1 MGKLKMQEPDH
12 GSSIVDQM
20 IKYNME
26 WIEGI
31 LHHNGADPG
40 SIRANQM
47 VTVYLGMIEAEYR
60 RKYCD

>member
-1 MGKLKMQEPDH
+1 MGELKMQEPDH
-12 GSSIVDQM
+12 GSSIIDQM

-26 WIEGI
+26 WIESI
-31 LHHNGADPG
+31 LQRNGAEPG

>member
-1 MGKLKMQEPDH
+1 MEKLQIGEPDH
-12 GSSIVDQM
+12 ASSIIDQM

-26 WIEGI
+26 WIESI
-31 LHHNGADPG
+31 LDRNRAEPG

>member
-1 MGKLKMQEPDH
+1 MEKLKMHEPDH
-12 GSSIVDQM
+12 ASSIIDQM

-31 LHHNGADPG
+31 LKHNEVEPG
-40 SIRANQM
+40 SIKANQM